1 MIINLENLTKSKEAP
16 KWHWLILDPM
26 GAFGYT
32 ISFLPQ
38 NIDLLD
44 LFILSKQTYLF
55 NPTTSSRVTKSSPGQ
70 SSI

>member
-26 GAFGYT
+26 GTFGYT

-44 LFILSKQTYLF
+44 LLILSKQTYLF
-55 NPTTSSRVTKSSPGQ
+55 TMYWTKCTLRSHM
-70 SSI
+70 

>member
-1 MIINLENLTKSKEAP
+1 MIINLENLTKSKEAQ

-26 GAFGYT
+26 GTFGYT

-44 LFILSKQTYLF
+44 LLLLSKQIYLF
-55 NPTTSSRVTKSSPGQ
+55 TMYWTKCTLRSHM
-70 SSI
+70 